1 MTGTQVVY
9 GKRQPL
15 PRPGY
20 SIFNQFH
27 PISIN
32 VQYMFNDMLCE
43 LPFVRVVVA
52 QAVMFIAML
61 CELLFVRVLNVAI

>member
-20 SIFNQFH
+20 SIFNQC
-27 PISIN
+27 SIY
-32 VQYMFNDMLCE
+32 VQSMFNDMLCE